1 MLKTYLS
8 HPLTSGL
15 DLNDPQTT
23 VVRRRI
29 IKEKK
34 FLREIYQE
42 WYCSIAASVPHG
54 PGAVLELGSGPG
66 FMKEYIP
73 DLLTSELFYCP
84 GVDVVL
90 NGTQLPIA
98 DEILRGIVM
107 TDVLHHIP
115 DVRRF
120 FAQASRC
127 VLSGGVIVMIEPWVT
142 TWSRLIYK
150 NFHHEPFEPDAQNWE
165 FPPAGPLTSANGALP
180 WILFERDS
188 EQFRSEFPEWHLK
201 SIKGLMPFQYLV
213 SGGVSMRSLMPGW
226 TRGLWRGIEG
236 LLTPWAN
243 SLAMFALI
251 VLEKEPVAER
261 RAI

>member
-1 MLKTYLS
+1 MLTKYLS

-29 IKEKK
+29 IKEKR
-34 FLREIYQE
+34 FLREIYRE
-42 WYCSIAASVPHG
+42 WYRRIAASIPDV

-90 NGTQLPIA
+90 SGTQLPIGDQA
-98 DEILRGIVM
+98 LRAIVM

-127 VLSGGVIVMIEPWVT
+127 VYPGGVVVMIEPWVT
-142 TWSRLIYK
+142 TWSKLIYK
-150 NFHHEPFEPDAQNWE
+150 NLHHEPFEPSARSWE
-165 FPPAGPLTSANGALP
+165 FLPAGPLTSANGALP
-180 WILFERDS
+180 WILFNRDY
-188 EQFRSEFPEWHLK
+188 EQFSSEFPEWGLK
-201 SIKGLMPFQYLV
+201 RIKGMMPFRYLV
-213 SGGVSMRSLMPGW
+213 SGGVSMRNLMPSW
-226 TRGLWRGIEG
+226 TSGLWRGIEG
-236 LLTPWAN
+236 LLAPWAN

-251 VLEKEPVAER
+251 VLEKKATAEQR
-261 RAI
+261 TI